1 MAAASAAAAVAAA
14 VVPWRQR
21 ALQRQG
27 VPLRGVRW
35 PLRLALAVGLGLGEL
50 LPLAL
55 LQPAPLRA
63 QPAAEPP
70 MRATVQE
77 ILDRPELFIEARQA
91 RVQDVPA
98 QPERISTRNSRAQL
112 RCSSGAAGRLTR
124 HSQLRLGTGCFLLEQ
139 GQVLVS
145 GRQSAC
151 TRSLRLSVGGTNYIL
166 EHYDNG
172 DAAVV
177 SLQGVLAV
185 ELLEGDAGIGSDV
198 GSAAG
203 PAAGAGAPRSAPPL
217 LVASGQRLR
226 LLRRLGMTTLIA
238 LTPADYRAILEGPFF
253 QGFQQR
259 LPDQGALEDYLA
271 ASVPGVSLPRP
282 APPRAT
288 STPGF
293 SFGFGFGGFGGDQRG
308 RHRGSGGDRQTPG
321 HSIPRD
327 TSPRYSTPR

>member
-1 MAAASAAAAVAAA
+1 MAAPAAVA
-14 VVPWRQR
+14 PWRQR

-27 VPLRGVRW
+27 VRQRGVRR
-35 PLRLALAVGLGLGEL
+35 PLRLALAVCLGLGEL

-91 RVQDVPA
+91 RVQDVAA

-112 RCSSGAAGRLTR
+112 LFSSGAAGRLTR

-151 TRSLRLSVGGTNYIL
+151 TRSLRLSVRGTNYIL

-185 ELLEGDAGIGSDV
+185 ELLEGDA
-198 GSAAG
+198 AT
-203 PAAGAGAPRSAPPL
+203 PL

-308 RHRGSGGDRQTPG
+308 RHRGSGSDRQTPG
-321 HSIPRD
+321 HSLPRD
-327 TSPRYSTPR
+327 TGPRYGAPR